1 MYDVVHVDE
10 KWFYITE
17 ENMTVYL
24 AHDEPEPERHCK
36 SKRYIGKIMF
46 LCAVARPRLLPD
58 GTWWDGKIGIWPFTE
73 QVAAKRSSVNRDTGT
88 LETKPINV
96 NRTVYKDFLLNK
108 VVPAIW
114 NLWPGGAPQYPIYI
128 QQDNAPAHISEHD
141 PDFLNIACLPMALI
155 YELEISPPTVLT

>member
-10 KWFYITE
+10 KWFYITDLE

-58 GTWWDGKIGIWPFTE
+58 GTWWDGKIGIWPFTK
-73 QVAAKRSSVNRDTGT
+73 QVAAKRSSVNPRQGD
-88 LETKPINV
+88 L
-96 NRTVYKDFLLNK
+96 RNK
-108 VVPAIW
+108 A
-114 NLWPGGAPQYPIYI
+114 N
-128 QQDNAPAHISEHD
+128 
-141 PDFLNIACLPMALI
+141 
-155 YELEISPPTVLT
+155 